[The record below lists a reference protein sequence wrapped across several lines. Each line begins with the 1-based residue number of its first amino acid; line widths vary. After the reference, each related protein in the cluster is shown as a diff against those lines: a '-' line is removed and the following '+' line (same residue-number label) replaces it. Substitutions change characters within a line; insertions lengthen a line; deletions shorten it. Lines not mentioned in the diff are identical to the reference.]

1 MNRSVVDS
9 SIIVEI
15 FFFFSLILRMLV
27 GKDEI
32 RRIKYHLIRIINE
45 YIFQTVSLRI
55 QEFRI

>member
-1 MNRSVVDS
+1 M
-9 SIIVEI
+9 
-15 FFFFSLILRMLV
+15 LI